1 MPYSNPPDQFY
12 SLVNWFE
19 GFLEYIG
26 TGSLDLSGS
35 ANNVYASPDGSAG
48 VPSLRAL
55 VEDDIPS
62 LSASKITSG
71 TLDTARIPSLD
82 TSKVTSGTFDDARI
96 PNLNTSKVTAGIFD
110 VARIP
115 NLDAGLITSGTLDN
129 ARINWSSPGTIGSTT
144 PNTGRFTTLLYN
156 TWRANFASFN
166 SASTIPDGVSV
177 VVGFGGAGFTLTLP
191 TVSSYRSASFSGA
204 FFIKSALSA
213 GTLTV
218 QRQGS
223 DSIDVAG
230 TSFGLTPGQGRIL
243 FATEINQWRSFGD
256 I

>member
-48 VPSLRAL
+48 APSLRVL
-55 VEDDIPS
+55 VGDDIPS

-82 TSKVTSGTFDDARI
+82 ASKVTSGTFDDARI
-96 PNLNTSKVTAGIFD
+96 PSLNASKVTAGIFD
-110 VARIP
+110 SARIP
-115 NLDAGLITSGTLDN
+115 NLDAAIITSGTFDN
-129 ARINWSSPGTIGSTT
+129 ARINWAAPGTIGSTT
-144 PNTGRFTTLLYN
+144 PNTGRFTTLTYN
-156 TWRANFASFN
+156 TWRGNFVSYN
-166 SASTIPDGVSV
+166 SATTIPDTASV
-177 VVGFGGAGFTLTLP
+177 VVGFGGSGFTLTLP
-191 TVSSYRSASFSGA
+191 TVSSHRAAGFAGIVA
-204 FFIKSALSA
+204 IKSALSA
-213 GTLTV
+213 GNLTI

-223 DSIDVAG
+223 DLIDAAL
-230 TSFGLTPGQGRIL
+230 TSFILTPGQGRIL
-243 FATEINQWRSFGD
+243 FATEANQWRSFGD
-256 I
+256 V